1 MRFDLSSFHGDA
13 IVKALFVVVVASI
26 LSLTGSAFF
35 GARFIKTKLFG
46 HLMLQTVQNK
56 EDGYIGV
63 DASEF
68 ELIGREGIAATI
80 LRPSGKV
87 EIDSDLYDA
96 TAETGYIE
104 KGEKVRVVKF
114 ETAQL
119 FVRKV

>member
-1 MRFDLSSFHGDA
+1 M
-13 IVKALFVVVVASI
+13 
-26 LSLTGSAFF
+26 
-35 GARFIKTKLFG
+35 
-46 HLMLQTVQNK
+46 
-56 EDGYIGV
+56 

-104 KGEKVRVVKF
+104 KGEKVKVVKY